1 MPIQKNHGTN
11 DWGEPSL
18 IIEEDDDDDDGDADA
33 DADDDDDDDADGGA
47 VDEIMMMIMMMLMLM
62 VVLWMRSWWW
72 WLWWWCRWWC
82 WCWCWLWWWC
92 SRWDHDDDDDDTDG
106 GTVDEIMMMKTMMM
120 MMMMIMIM
128 VMIFMGVQAREK
140 WVYKRVV
147 VPKLPQSEVKLSWSI
162 SWTNSSK
169 FKNRTHASNS
179 PTGKGSSVRLDLAS
193 RWQPLPLSQ
202 DFPTPRA
209 AHWLEGPI
217 EPDFYRKKDAR
228 KILPKSAQMWSIANQ
243 LPPLWHSGRRPLWNF
258 VAGTCSAG
266 DHYIFH
272 GSVSFHPPGWQWLFG
287 SPGTS
292 TSFWSVFHV
301 QFHNSHICK
310 VHDLPRP

>member
-1 MPIQKNHGTN
+1 
-11 DWGEPSL
+11 
-18 IIEEDDDDDDGDADA
+18 
-33 DADDDDDDDADGGA
+33 
-47 VDEIMMMIMMMLMLM
+47 MMMLMLM

-92 SRWDHDDDDDDTDG
+92 SRWDHDDDDDTDG

-120 MMMMIMIM
+120 MMIMMMIM

-140 WVYKRVV
+140 WVYKRVKFGVYKRVV

-169 FKNRTHASNS
+169 FKNRTHASNT
-179 PTGKGSSVRLDLAS
+179 PTHTESSARLDLAS

-287 SPGTS
+287 SPSTS
-292 TSFWSVFHV
+292 ISFWSVFHV